1 MPWRKAWRRA
11 RESRFADS
19 AASGSTTG
27 RRGQGAIQS
36 PASGCRCPKSTS
48 RTSRRERNCG
58 SASISRNSRKADEL
72 RCLAELSIA
81 IVPPSHWIRCMN
93 IARWIVA
100 IIVFL
105 LLLLLSLQNAD
116 LVTVRFYHWF
126 SWQAPLIF
134 LLLIAFA
141 GGAVA
146 GLLARL
152 VRATRLKRQGMRLL
166 REHALR
172 HPKDARSADVA

>member
-1 MPWRKAWRRA
+1 
-11 RESRFADS
+11 
-19 AASGSTTG
+19 
-27 RRGQGAIQS
+27 
-36 PASGCRCPKSTS
+36 
-48 RTSRRERNCG
+48 
-58 SASISRNSRKADEL
+58 
-72 RCLAELSIA
+72 
-81 IVPPSHWIRCMN
+81 MN
-93 IARWIVA
+93 IARWIVG

-134 LLLIAFA
+134 LLRVAFA

-146 GLLARL
+146 GLLAGL
-152 VRATRLKRQGMRLL
+152 VRATRLKRQVMRLR

-172 HPKDARSADVA
+172 HPKDAPSADVA

>member
-1 MPWRKAWRRA
+1 
-11 RESRFADS
+11 
-19 AASGSTTG
+19 
-27 RRGQGAIQS
+27 
-36 PASGCRCPKSTS
+36 
-48 RTSRRERNCG
+48 
-58 SASISRNSRKADEL
+58 
-72 RCLAELSIA
+72 
-81 IVPPSHWIRCMN
+81 MN

-126 SWQAPLIF
+126 TWQAPLIF
-134 LLLIAFA
+134 LLLLAFA

-146 GLLARL
+146 GLLAGL
-152 VRATRLKRQGMRLL
+152 VRATRLKRQVVRLR

-172 HPKDARSADVA
+172 HPKDAPSADVA